1 MSEKIVGIIANHES
15 DIAEILNK
23 SNMKTIIMKPDEIGK
38 YDLDSLFSIAILGGS
53 DENPI
58 VFRPRERV
66 LIEKQ
71 LKSGKRIF
79 SEYCSSIGFIYSA
92 PGETT
97 RFERLVFTGEE
108 GLFGK
113 LQTGDVLDDQ
123 CNTRIKPHDIACSK
137 RKPILQ
143 YSRVKEHN
151 KTEVDDQLISQI
163 SDRALWFDDPETLLV
178 CNFRLSNFVRAR
190 FSPAEKWKDVIQYI
204 LNWLCEAD
212 IEVDLIKPAYRFKSY
227 HSNASFETQLTE
239 CINKSIAWFIDSDM
253 LINEGK
259 DGVKEGLGTE
269 VYPDGKQRI
278 IESVRNDC
286 TAETSFAFFAN
297 YLLSSDKK
305 NMEISDHL
313 ASLCFDLMQ
322 YKEDG
327 PLKGMLRWTQEAWEV
342 CYQDDAARVIIS
354 QLLKCLYTGKKE

>member
-212 IEVDLIKPAYRFKSY
+212 IEVDLIKPAYHF
-227 HSNASFETQLTE
+227 
-239 CINKSIAWFIDSDM
+239 
-253 LINEGK
+253 
-259 DGVKEGLGTE
+259 
-269 VYPDGKQRI
+269 
-278 IESVRNDC
+278 
-286 TAETSFAFFAN
+286 
-297 YLLSSDKK
+297 
-305 NMEISDHL
+305 
-313 ASLCFDLMQ
+313 
-322 YKEDG
+322 
-327 PLKGMLRWTQEAWEV
+327 
-342 CYQDDAARVIIS
+342 
-354 QLLKCLYTGKKE
+354 